1 LPEKHSR
8 RDTNHQDQE
17 VGVASKA
24 RVYRREAQKVLSE
37 LGEAE
42 LRVARDFLEYLQ
54 AKKPDAATR
63 EILESPNLMADI
75 RAGLADRRAG
85 RQGRFKPWHKMRL
98 KSV

>member
-1 LPEKHSR
+1 
-8 RDTNHQDQE
+8 
-17 VGVASKA
+17 VASKA
-24 RVYRREAQKVLSE
+24 SVYRREAQKVLAE

-85 RQGRFKPWHKMRL
+85 RRGRFKPWEKV
-98 KSV
+98 KPQDV